1 MGQKKY
7 ISVKTEGHII
17 WLHNQI
23 MCGYVAC
30 DDGIRSS
37 ICQGQTIFLLFLILF

>member
-23 MCGYVAC
+23 MCGCVAC

-37 ICQGQTIFLLFLILF
+37 ICQGQTIFLLFLVLF